1 MRPYRIRGLGAFFI
15 ASTLVSACNNPEN
28 QKLEHVKRGDEYAKE
43 KRDEFAVVEYA
54 SAVKIDPK
62 FGEARLKLAET
73 HERMQNLQA
82 AFPEFV
88 RAADALPDNRDAQL
102 KATELLLLAGRF
114 EDAKS
119 RAEGLL
125 AKNPKDIDAM
135 LLRANAMAGL
145 RDPAGAIAEIEEALK
160 ISPDNSRAFINL
172 GAVRTQGGDVKQA
185 EAAFRQ
191 AVALDL
197 SSVNAKLALANF
209 LWASQRG
216 PEAEAMLKDVLAKEP
231 KHLVA
236 NRMLGM
242 LYLTSKRAAEA

>member
-1 MRPYRIRGLGAFFI
+1 MRPYRIRGLYALVL
-15 ASTLVSACNNPEN
+15 ASALLSSCNNLEAE
-28 QKLEHVKRGDEYAKE
+28 KLQHVKRGDEYAKE

-54 SAVKIDPK
+54 SAVKLDPK
-62 FGEARLKLAET
+62 YGEARLKLAET
-73 HERMQNLQA
+73 YERMNNLQA

-102 KATELLLLAGRF
+102 KATELLLLARRF
-114 EDAKS
+114 DDAKS
-119 RAEGLL
+119 RAASLL
-125 AKNPKDIDAM
+125 EKNPKDIDAM

-145 RDPAGAIAEIEEALK
+145 RDPKGAIAEIEEAIK

-209 LWASQRG
+209 LWA
-216 PEAEAMLKDVLAKEP
+216 
-231 KHLVA
+231 
-236 NRMLGM
+236 
-242 LYLTSKRAAEA
+242 